1 MPPDSP
7 GMPSEAPIPS
17 QSDDLLK
24 ARLAAITEA
33 SENAVI
39 TCDLQGNVVD
49 WNPAAETIYGYAAIE
64 MIGQPL
70 ARIIPEE
77 NIEKETH
84 ILNRAANNEAT
95 HRFETSRLSKS
106 RGLVSVS
113 VSVKP
118 LCDPEG
124 NVAGLLRVERDVT
137 IQKERER
144 EFNRLNKLYAAM
156 GQVNH
161 AIVFSKT
168 REELLD
174 RVCRALVED
183 GGFHMAWIGWVE
195 ESTCRLL
202 PVAVAGEGADYVN
215 SIMVYGDDRA
225 EGRGPAGTAFRTG
238 RPCKCEDIEKEPSMD
253 PWRRALRE
261 FGFRSVASFPIRV
274 QGTLRGALSMYAS
287 ELNYFRDK
295 EMALLEEAASDL
307 SYALTGL
314 EERRERRVAE
324 ITAREEQS
332 FSAAMIETIPGILY
346 LYDDRL
352 RFLRWNRR
360 FEEVSG
366 YTREEIGRMS
376 PLDFFRKEDRPGI
389 LERIGEVFEKGSS
402 WAEAAFVSK
411 DGKEMPYYLTGSRI
425 TYNGASCLIGVG
437 VDISDRV
444 HAKLRY
450 RTLFEHAPDG
460 LLVADAN
467 AQYIDTNPSICRML
481 GYSHEELLTLQRSQ
495 IVSPSELEHV
505 HREQDALRREGIF
518 RREWKLRR
526 KNGTEFFADT
536 ITALMPDGSTLCII
550 RDVTEKQ
557 RREAV
562 LAHALEHEK
571 ELTEEARAGD
581 RAKGEFLA
589 VMSHEIRTPLN
600 GILGFSELLA
610 HTPGLPE
617 EALGHARTIVKS
629 GEALLHLLDDVL
641 DFSRI
646 EAGRMPIE
654 HEVFSPGQL
663 LESTRALLAS
673 LATEKKLDMS
683 VSVGPDVPRF
693 VIGDAGRIR
702 QILLNLAGNAVKFT
716 RRGGVTLSLQR
727 GKETGWLEFLVRD
740 TGPGIPPEKIQS
752 IFQPFT
758 QADSSLTRRHG
769 GTGLGLTISLRLAQL
784 MGGTLTVESQPGQG
798 AGFLLALPLAEA
810 VSGTAEAPPESP
822 VALDAEFAIKH
833 PLRVLVVED
842 DKVNL
847 RLIQTILTR
856 LGYETCAASNGIEAV
871 EAYREMKPDCI
882 LMDLQMPE
890 LDGIEATR
898 AIREIE
904 KTSGGKKTAYIAALT
919 ADIIPLDRRH
929 CFEAGMDTYLSKPVK
944 IASIA
949 ATLVEASSR

>member
-1 MPPDSP
+1 MPTD
-7 GMPSEAPIPS
+7 APIPS
-17 QSDDLLK
+17 QSDGLLR

-39 TCDLQGNVVD
+39 TCDLQGNVLD
-49 WNPAAETIYGYAAIE
+49 WSPAAEMIYGFAAVE
-64 MIGQPL
+64 MIGRPL
-70 ARIIPEE
+70 STIIPDDK
-77 NIEKETH
+77 IEKETH
-84 ILNRAANNEAT
+84 ILNRVANNEAV
-95 HRFETSRLSKS
+95 HRFETSRLSKKG
-106 RGLVSVS
+106 GLVSVS

-118 LCDPEG
+118 LCDG
-124 NVAGLLRVERDVT
+124 TGTVAGLLRIERDVT
-137 IQKERER
+137 LQKERDR
-144 EFNRLNKLYAAM
+144 EFCRLNKLYAAM

-161 AIVFSKT
+161 AIVFSKS

-202 PVAVAGEGADYVN
+202 PAAVAGEGADYVN
-215 SIMVYGDDRA
+215 SVMVYGDDRA

-238 RPCKCEDIEKEPSMD
+238 RPCKCEDIEKEANME

-274 QGTLRGALSMYAS
+274 QGTPRGALSMYAS
-287 ELNYFRDK
+287 ELNFFRDK
-295 EMALLEEAASDL
+295 EMALLEEAANDL

-332 FSAAMIETIPGILY
+332 FSTAMIETIPGILY

-352 RFLRWNRR
+352 RFLRWNRH

-366 YTREEIGRMS
+366 YTPEEIARIS
-376 PLDFFRKEDRPGI
+376 PLDLFRKEDRPGI

-402 WAEAAFVSK
+402 WAEAAFLSK
-411 DGKEMPYYLTGSRI
+411 NGKETPYYLTGSRI
-425 TYNGASCLIGVG
+425 IYNGATCLIGVG
-437 VDISDRV
+437 VDISQRV
-444 HAKLRY
+444 HAEQRY

-460 LLVADAN
+460 LLIADAN
-467 AQYIDTNPSICRML
+467 SHYIDANPSICRML
-481 GYSHEELLTLQRSQ
+481 GYSHEEMITLHRSQ
-495 IVSPSELEHV
+495 IVSASELEHV
-505 HREQDALRREGIF
+505 PRALEDLRREGIF
-518 RREWKLRR
+518 RREWRLRR
-526 KNGTEFFADT
+526 KDGSEFIADT
-536 ITALMPDGSTLCII
+536 ITTLMPDGGTLSIT

-562 LAHALEHEK
+562 LAQALEHEK
-571 ELTEEARAGD
+571 ELTEEARAGE

-610 HTPGLPE
+610 HTPSLPE
-617 EALGHARTIVKS
+617 EALCHARTIVNS

-654 HEVFSPGQL
+654 HEAFSPAQI
-663 LESTRALLAS
+663 LESTRSLLAS
-673 LATEKKLDMS
+673 LATEKRLDMR
-683 VSVGPDVPRF
+683 VSVEPDVPHF

-716 RRGGVTLSLQR
+716 QRGGVTLSLRR
-727 GKETGWLEFLVRD
+727 GKETSRLEFLVSD
-740 TGPGIPPEKIQS
+740 TGPGIAPEKIAS

-769 GTGLGLTISLRLAQL
+769 GTGLGLTISLRLAEL
-784 MGGTLTVESQPGQG
+784 MGGTLTVESHPGEG
-798 AGFLLALPLAEA
+798 AEFLLALPLAEA
-810 VSGTAEAPPESP
+810 ASGNTGTPTDSP
-822 VALDAEFAIKH
+822 VTLDPEFATKH

-847 RLIQTILTR
+847 RLIQTILKR
-856 LGYETCAASNGIEAV
+856 LGYETHAASNGAEAV
-871 EAYREMKPDCI
+871 EVFREIKPDCI

-904 KTSGGKKTAYIAALT
+904 KASGRKKCAYIAALT
-919 ADIIPLDRRH
+919 ADIIPVDRKH
-929 CFEAGMDTYLSKPVK
+929 CFEAGMNTYLSKPVK
-944 IASIA
+944 IAAIA